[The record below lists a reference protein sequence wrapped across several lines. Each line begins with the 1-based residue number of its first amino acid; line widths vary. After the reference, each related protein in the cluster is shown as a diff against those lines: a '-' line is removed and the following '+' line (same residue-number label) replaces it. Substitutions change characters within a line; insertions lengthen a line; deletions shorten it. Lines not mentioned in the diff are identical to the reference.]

1 VTSSDPRTAAVTRVC
16 ACKRAMRVART
27 RGYPALTV
35 EVTAAYRRVLALLT
49 ASQRRTAVLAARFPP
64 RAN

>member
-1 VTSSDPRTAAVTRVC
+1 VTLDPRTSAVARVC

-35 EVTAAYRRVLALLT
+35 DVITAYRRVLALLT
-49 ASQRRTAVLAARFPP
+49 ASTRRTNVLVARFAP